1 MKAKLYSVFPLF
13 VVITI
18 LYLLSRQVDPAIIKK
33 WTESAGVLGPIVII
47 LLGTLTAVIAPLSG
61 APLLFVGFALYG
73 AGVVILLTISG
84 IISAAVNFYI
94 SRRWGRPLIKR
105 FIGQKSMATV
115 DKFTIEHGIVGL
127 FILRVLMGSFNDFI
141 SYALGLTNMKF
152 KTYFAV
158 SLVAA
163 IPGALIWYIIALN
176 SESPLVFMML
186 TAVFIGAFSLIFFVG
201 KFAQRVVRNKSVK

>member
-1 MKAKLYSVFPLF
+1 MKERLYTVIPLL
-13 VVITI
+13 VAIGL
-18 LYLLSRQVDPAIIKK
+18 LYLISRQVDPALIRT
-33 WTESAGVLGPIVII
+33 WTESAGALGPVVIV
-47 LLGTLTAVIAPLSG
+47 LLGVVTAVIAPLSG

-73 AGVVILLTISG
+73 AEVVFLFAIAG
-84 IISAAVNFYI
+84 IISTAVNFYI

-105 FIGQKSMATV
+105 FVGQKNMATV
-115 DKFTIEHGIVGL
+115 DRFTVEHGMVSL

-163 IPGALIWYIIALN
+163 IPGTLIWYIIALN
-176 SESPLVFMML
+176 SETPLTFMVV
-186 TAVFIGAFSLIFFVG
+186 TFVFIGAFSLIFFVG
-201 KFAQRVVRNKSVK
+201 KFAQKLAQTN